1 MVVSL
6 LPILAPLG
14 SLLLGL
20 GIGWAIGKRQGTQE
34 LARYREGIA
43 DASKEGFC
51 WVRHQLPKNPEK

>member
-20 GIGWAIGKRQGTQE
+20 GIGWTIGKRQNTQE
-34 LARYREGIA
+34 LARYREGIT
-43 DASKEGFC
+43 DASKKGFY